1 MAMVSNEEINA
12 IRNNCNIVDVIS
24 SYIPVTLKGK
34 DYKCVC
40 PFHDDHSPSMSISTS
55 KQIYKCFSCGAAGN
69 VFTFV
74 ENYENVSFIEAVRIV
89 ADKIGYNLTG
99 SIKKEVVLKY
109 QKEYD
114 LMELVNKYY
123 ENNLNTK
130 SGLSA
135 KDYLY
140 KRGLKDEDIKNFR
153 IGLALDNNVLAS
165 ILVPKGYTLDNLEAL
180 GLINRG
186 EDKVYDTFR
195 GRITFPLCDDYGHI
209 IGYSARIYRGENLAK
224 YINTKETYLY
234 KKGNFLYNYHL
245 AKEEAKRSGKLIIVE
260 GQMDAIRLY
269 INGVKNVIAL
279 MGTALTKEQID
290 LIKRLRPIV
299 ILALDGDEA
308 GETATL
314 KNGDLLRKSGVSV
327 EVVRI
332 SLKKDPD
339 EYVFTYGIDGYKKM
353 LAGAIEFF
361 DFKLKTLGTKI
372 DTNNTKEFTDFINQ
386 ILEDIKENNDPIYQ
400 DLCLTKLSNI
410 SQVDKEV
417 LKERLN
423 EMESLKNIAAE
434 VFKTKENRKEE
445 KEPQITL
452 LDKITREL
460 LYYMLND
467 RHYVEEYQEKI
478 GFFPNKIYRSIA
490 NEIVFFTE
498 KNYNITVAD
507 FITYISYNEELSNEV
522 EKIIADDKD
531 LNEDN
536 FLLTVK
542 SYQREKDR
550 EDIARLTK
558 ALSDEMDLQKKL
570 ALANQII
577 KIKKGSVM

>member
-1 MAMVSNEEINA
+1 MAMVSNEEINT
-12 IRNNCNIVDVIS
+12 IRKNCNIVDIIA

-89 ADKIGYNLTG
+89 AEKIGYNLTG
-99 SIKKEVVLKY
+99 SIKKEVVLRY

-114 LMELVNKYY
+114 LMELVNKFY

-135 KDYLY
+135 KEYLY
-140 KRGLKDEDIKNFR
+140 KRGLTDKDITNFR
-153 IGLALDNNVLAS
+153 IGLAPDTNALENILAK
-165 ILVPKGYTLDNLEAL
+165 KGYTSDFLATL
-180 GLINRG
+180 GLVNKS

-195 GRITFPLCDDYGHI
+195 GRITFPLSDDNGHI
-209 IGYSARIYRGENLAK
+209 IGYSARIYRGEALAK

-245 AKEEAKRSGKLIIVE
+245 AKEEAKRTGTLIIVE

-269 INGVKNVIAL
+269 INGLKNVIAL
-279 MGTALTKEQID
+279 MGTALTKEQVE
-290 LIKRLRPIV
+290 LIKRLRSKV

-308 GETATL
+308 GKTATL
-314 KNGDLLRKSGVSV
+314 KNGDILRKSGIGVSV
-327 EVVRI
+327 IRI

-339 EYVFTYGIDGYKKM
+339 EYVFTYGIDSYKKM
-353 LAGAIEFF
+353 LNKAVDFF
-361 DFKLKTLGTKI
+361 DFKIKTLEENINAG
-372 DTNNTKEFTDFINQ
+372 NTQEFSVFINQ
-386 ILEDIKENNDPIYQ
+386 ILEDIKASNDPIYQ
-400 DLCLTKLSNI
+400 DLSLTKLSNI
-410 SQVDKEV
+410 SHIDKEV
-417 LKERLN
+417 LKSRLG
-423 EMESLKNIAAE
+423 EMDALKTVARE
-434 VFKTKENRKEE
+434 VFKKS
-445 KEPQITL
+445 EPVTNSPTL
-452 LDKITREL
+452 LDKITKEL

-467 RHYVEEYQEKI
+467 RHYVIEYQEKI
-478 GFFPNKIYRSIA
+478 GYFPNKIYRSIA
-490 NEIVFFTE
+490 NEIVFFIE

-531 LNEDN
+531 LSEEN

-542 SYQREKDR
+542 SYEREWTR
-550 EDIARLTK
+550 EEIARLTK
-558 ALSDEMDLQKKL
+558 ALAEEMDLEKKL